1 MMGGQG
7 NPWIRA
13 RRIPPPQHT
22 QQDQDQTSIGSLEFV
37 HDTVAVF
44 RGLPRTN
51 A

>member
-13 RRIPPPQHT
+13 RRIPPPQRT
-22 QQDQDQTSIGSLEFV
+22 QQDQDQTSTETLELV
-37 HDTVAVF
+37 HATVAVV
-44 RGLPRTN
+44 RGFPRTN